1 MPVTKSAK
9 KALRRDRRRAVINQ
23 KTRQAYK
30 EAVRMMRRQ
39 PSAENLVK
47 AYSELDKAAK
57 KKVIHKNK
65 AARLKSRLA
74 HFWAKPDT
82 RRYLTKQAEI
92 KQTEEKPKKVAK
104 KISKAPL
111 RPAPDGAGA
120 SEGQGKGVRR

>member
-82 RRYLTKQAEI
+82 RRYLTKQ
-92 KQTEEKPKKVAK
+92 EKSLK
-104 KISKAPL
+104 KAPL
-111 RPAPDGAGA
+111 RPAPSGAGA
-120 SEGQGKGVRR
+120 SEGQGKGVRKWKD